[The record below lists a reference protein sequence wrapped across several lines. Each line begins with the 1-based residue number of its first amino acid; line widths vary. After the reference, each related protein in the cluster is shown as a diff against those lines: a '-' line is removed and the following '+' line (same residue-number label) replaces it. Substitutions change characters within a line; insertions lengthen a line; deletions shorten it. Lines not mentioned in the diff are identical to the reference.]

1 MLKIINQLNESNS
14 ANYKLQVLKEHSS
27 NELFQKLLKMT
38 YCTVSYT
45 YGISLKRVR
54 DINEDEHKGQES
66 LENALRT
73 LETQFA
79 TRNWSGNL
87 AHEMLEELLLSLSAD
102 DAEVLRRVID
112 RDLKINIGKTQINKV
127 FKNLIVDLPYMRCGV
142 YSDKTSKK
150 ISFPAILQEK
160 ADGTFRSV
168 VVQGTS
174 VKFFSRSGEESFFPN
189 LASLFGNLSDG
200 VYMGELLVKGITDRA
215 DGNGQINSD
224 NPPHDKIYIQLW
236 DYIKLEEWSAGK
248 SDVRYIDR
256 LKELKY
262 ELPSDDTFIQLIPT
276 FVVKS
281 IQEALQK
288 TSEFMSEGKEG
299 AILKDCDTPFKD
311 GTSATQLKLKL
322 CIDASV
328 RITGFTEGS
337 KGTKREAYFGAI
349 TFENDEG
356 TIKGQTSGFSDAQ
369 LKDFNSR
376 REELIGKIIDVQFND
391 LTKARDND
399 YYALSHPRFLQIRD
413 DVTKTDTLERVLELK
428 EMAMQLGGKS

>member
-1 MLKIINQLNESNS
+1 MLNIINELNESNS
-14 ANYKLQVLKEHSS
+14 SNYKLQVLKKYST
-27 NELFQKLLKMT
+27 NEQLKRLLKMT

-54 DINEDEHKGQES
+54 DIDESEYKNENNLTS
-66 LENALRT
+66 ALNVLEK
-73 LETQFA
+73 EFA
-79 TRNWSGNL
+79 SRNWSGNF
-87 AHEMLEELLLSLSAD
+87 AHEMLEELLLSLTKE

-112 RDLKINIGKTQINKV
+112 RDLKINIGKTQINKI
-127 FKNLIVDLPYMRCGV
+127 FKDLIVDLPYMRCGV
-142 YSDKTSKK
+142 YSDKTAKK
-150 ISFPAILQEK
+150 INFPSCIQLK
-160 ADGTFRSV
+160 ADGSFRSV
-168 VVQGTS
+168 VVQGSS
-174 VKFFSRSGEESFFPN
+174 VKFFSRSGEESYFPI
-189 LASLFGNLSDG
+189 LAESFSNLSDG
-200 VYMGELLVKGITDRA
+200 VYMGELLVDGVTDRSE
-215 DGNGQINSD
+215 GNGLLNSD
-224 NPPHDKIYIQLW
+224 TPPHDKIYIQLW

-248 SDVRYIDR
+248 SGVPYIQR
-256 LKELKY
+256 LKELKF
-262 ELPSDDTFIQLIPT
+262 ELPSNNFHIQLIPT
-276 FVVKS
+276 FNVKN

-288 TSEFMSEGKEG
+288 TSEFMTAGYEGS
-299 AILKDCDTPFKD
+299 ILKDWNTPFKD

-391 LTKARDND
+391 LTKGRDNEH
-399 YYALSHPRFLQIRD
+399 YALSHPRFLQVRE
-413 DVTKTDTLERVLELK
+413 DVTKTDTLERVLELR
-428 EMAMQLGGKS
+428 EMAMQLGAK